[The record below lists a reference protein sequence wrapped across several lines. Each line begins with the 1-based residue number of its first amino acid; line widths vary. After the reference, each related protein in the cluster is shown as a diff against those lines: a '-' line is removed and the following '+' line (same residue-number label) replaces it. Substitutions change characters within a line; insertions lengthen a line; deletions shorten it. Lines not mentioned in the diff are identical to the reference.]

1 MNPTNAEIERFLL
14 EVADEV
20 GTHRLREF
28 CDNYAAFPVSLDGT
42 EEQSSEMQ
50 DIFKTMLD
58 HRTPDELRAIL
69 RVLAETGER
78 FAAFL
83 LE

>member
-1 MNPTNAEIERFLL
+1 MNPTNAEVERFLL
-14 EVADEV
+14 EVADEI

-28 CDNYAAFPVSLDGT
+28 CDNYLAFPVSLDRP

-50 DIFKTMLD
+50 DIFKTMLEF
-58 HRTPDELRAIL
+58 RSPAELRAIL
-69 RVLAETGER
+69 RVLAESGER
-78 FAAFL
+78 FASFL

>member
-1 MNPTNAEIERFLL
+1 MNPTIAEIERFLL

-28 CDNYAAFPVSLDGT
+28 CDNFAAFPVSLDRP
-42 EEQSSEMQ
+42 EDQSSEMQ

-58 HRTPDELRAIL
+58 YRTPAELRAIL
-69 RVLAETGER
+69 RMLAETGEH
-78 FAAFL
+78 FATFL